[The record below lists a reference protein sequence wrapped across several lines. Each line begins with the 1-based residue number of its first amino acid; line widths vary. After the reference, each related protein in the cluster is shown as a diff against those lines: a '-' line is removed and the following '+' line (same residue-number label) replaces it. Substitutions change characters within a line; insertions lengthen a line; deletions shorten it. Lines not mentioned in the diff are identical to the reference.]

1 MGPPENPTAHPEN
14 QEGRRRRLPCRPRKR
29 CCLLK
34 GCEQRF
40 HPRQGGQRYCSEEC
54 RKAARKWS
62 RWKDQQRYRKT
73 GAGRQKRNGQSRRY
87 RERVKSRKPP
97 EPEAVDGAARVTT
110 TEHFFRPLLRPAGV
124 LRGVRGRAAKSLA
137 AFLFAHLPA
146 RAGARPGKG
155 AALETGARLNPE
167 ILIRRWCAPY
177 IQLSMQLEFHQLERR
192 WEHLRVRHAA
202 RQRRLLASLAEVGQ
216 QTPIVVVAAEG
227 EADRYVVID
236 GYKRIA
242 ALEQLGRDTVEAV
255 VWPMSE
261 AAAVLLDRSLRL
273 SEHETALE
281 VGWLLAELERRFGY
295 GLDELARRFDRSVSW
310 VSRRLALV
318 EVLPEAIQQQVRE
331 GKILAQ
337 VALKFLV
344 PLARQ
349 SLEDCQRMAAI
360 CAQHHCDTRDAG
372 QLYGAWRKGSP
383 AVRKRI
389 LDDPE
394 LFFKTQRQAQEKAP
408 SGAGAELLRD
418 LEMVV
423 AIVSRAQRRLAG
435 AAATELDEQQAK
447 AARHQI
453 ERIQKQLH
461 RIDEEIQP
469 EKKPH
474 VEPSATHRDSGT
486 EHAAGEQT
494 GDRAGAGDLARG
506 GTQSPAIQLDRAAGT
521 APDREG
527 RTLPATDPGAF
538 REVPGESRAS
548 P

>member
-1 MGPPENPTAHPEN
+1 
-14 QEGRRRRLPCRPRKR
+14 
-29 CCLLK
+29 
-34 GCEQRF
+34 
-40 HPRQGGQRYCSEEC
+40 
-54 RKAARKWS
+54 
-62 RWKDQQRYRKT
+62 
-73 GAGRQKRNGQSRRY
+73 
-87 RERVKSRKPP
+87 
-97 EPEAVDGAARVTT
+97 
-110 TEHFFRPLLRPAGV
+110 
-124 LRGVRGRAAKSLA
+124 
-137 AFLFAHLPA
+137 
-146 RAGARPGKG
+146 
-155 AALETGARLNPE
+155 
-167 ILIRRWCAPY
+167 
-177 IQLSMQLEFHQLERR
+177 MQLEFHQLERR
-192 WEHLRVRHAA
+192 WEHLRVRHAG

-227 EADRYVVID
+227 QADRFVVID
-236 GYKRIA
+236 GSKRIA
-242 ALEQLGRDTVEAV
+242 ALAQLGRDTVDAV

-281 VGWLLAELERRFGY
+281 VGWLLAELERRFDY

-331 GKILAQ
+331 GKIPAQ

-344 PLARQ
+344 PVARQ

-360 CAQHHCDTRDAG
+360 FGQHHCDTREAG
-372 QLYGAWRKGSP
+372 QMYAAWRKGSP
-383 AVRKRI
+383 AIRQRI
-389 LDDPE
+389 LDDPA

-408 SGAGAELLRD
+408 AGVPSGPGAELLRD

-423 AIVSRAQRRLAG
+423 AIVNRAQRRLAG
-435 AAATELDEQQAK
+435 AAATELDEQQSK

-469 EKKPH
+469 ERKPH
-474 VEPSATHRDSGT
+474 VEPSATHHDSGT
-486 EHAAGEQT
+486 ECAAREQT
-494 GDRAGAGDLARG
+494 GDRAGDGDLARG
-506 GTQSPAIQLDRAAGT
+506 GAQSPARELHYSAGT

-527 RTLPATDPGAF
+527 RTLSATDPGAF
-538 REVPGESRAS
+538 REVQGESRAS